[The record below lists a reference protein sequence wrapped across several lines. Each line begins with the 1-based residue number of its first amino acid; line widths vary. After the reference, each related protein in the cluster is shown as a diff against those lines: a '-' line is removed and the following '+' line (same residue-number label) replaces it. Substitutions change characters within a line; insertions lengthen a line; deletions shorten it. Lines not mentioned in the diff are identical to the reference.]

1 MTRVLAA
8 VVFSTMMAALC
19 FAQQGQAPVP
29 PDPTGNAPA
38 QTTPPTFPAGE
49 TAKPSRNSYPE
60 GRPTSGSSTKGKTN
74 VFRGT
79 IVRQDGA
86 FVLKSGDLVYRL
98 DDQEQAKTYEGQ
110 KVKIDGTLDK
120 QSNTIKMQSVGTQS
134 E

>member
-1 MTRVLAA
+1 M
-8 VVFSTMMAALC
+8 
-19 FAQQGQAPVP
+19 
-29 PDPTGNAPA
+29 
-38 QTTPPTFPAGE
+38 
-49 TAKPSRNSYPE
+49 
-60 GRPTSGSSTKGKTN
+60 
-74 VFRGT
+74 
-79 IVRQDGA
+79 RQDGA